1 VSIDSVPQRPYLVR
15 AMHEW
20 MSDTGFTP
28 HLLVDASLAGVD
40 VPRQHVENDK
50 IVLNVSHSATRDL
63 ELGNDQISFEARFAG
78 TPQLVI
84 VPIAAVLGIYAKESG
99 EGLVFSDEDV
109 PAVQDSDTVQEPN
122 AAIGKP
128 NTDSGSSSKSRS
140 DHPHLRIIK

>member
-1 VSIDSVPQRPYLVR
+1 
-15 AMHEW
+15 MHEW

-40 VPRQHVENDK
+40 VPRKYVENDK
-50 IVLNVSHSATRDL
+50 IVLNVSYSATRDL
-63 ELGNDQISFEARFAG
+63 ELGNDQISFEGRFAG

-84 VPIAAVLGIYAKESG
+84 VPIAAVLGIYARESG

-109 PAVQDSDTVQEPN
+109 PAMRSPDNVQQPN

-128 NTDSGSSSKSRS
+128 DTDSGSSSKSRS
-140 DHPHLRIIK
+140 NHPHLRIIK